1 MAKTESVRTV
11 LIAAA
16 VNLAIALAKTAAAVL
31 SGSASMVAEAAHSW
45 ADAGNQGLLMIA
57 NRRSRRPP
65 DAERPLGYGRIY
77 GSQGTAGDVTRHIMV
92 TEGNYERMELSSS
105 DHAREFGRALIAAAD
120 EWDQMAT
127 YDPTHT
133 LP

>member
-1 MAKTESVRTV
+1 MTTTNTTDLVNVPHPASATRVCEWNDDARRYFTGSSWFVDRDGPIDHDITV
-11 LIAAA
+11 
-16 VNLAIALAKTAAAVL
+16 
-31 SGSASMVAEAAHSW
+31 E
-45 ADAGNQGLLMIA
+45 
-57 NRRSRRPP
+57 
-65 DAERPLGYGRIY
+65 IY

>member
-1 MAKTESVRTV
+1 
-11 LIAAA
+11 
-16 VNLAIALAKTAAAVL
+16 
-31 SGSASMVAEAAHSW
+31 
-45 ADAGNQGLLMIA
+45 
-57 NRRSRRPP
+57 
-65 DAERPLGYGRIY
+65 
-77 GSQGTAGDVTRHIMV
+77 MV

>member
-1 MAKTESVRTV
+1 MCEWNDDARRYFTGSSWFVDRDAPIDHDITV
-11 LIAAA
+11 
-16 VNLAIALAKTAAAVL
+16 
-31 SGSASMVAEAAHSW
+31 E
-45 ADAGNQGLLMIA
+45 
-57 NRRSRRPP
+57 
-65 DAERPLGYGRIY
+65 IY